1 MSRKRSFRRIFRRL
15 SDRSDQQQQQSAEG
29 YRNAQ
34 SQQTGK
40 YNTGGEEDW
49 TSSVIIIE
57 FTSKTDS
64 IAMDGP
70 TYGETFSFA
79 TRTSTTFEC
88 KTLWKDAYSVLQEF
102 YRDRSLCDVTL
113 IAGETSIPCHRLVLA
128 TCSPYFRAM
137 FTTEMRESRQDVIR
151 LKDMDESCLELLV
164 DFMYTSRI
172 VLTVEN
178 VQKLL
183 YSASLLQ
190 IEVVSEAC
198 SEFMKSHLDPTNCF
212 GVLSFAEQHGRIELK
227 EAAQRFCFEHFVELS
242 EHEEFLMMDYCH
254 LLSLVSSPDII
265 IDDERQVYDCIMRWV
280 RYDIVCREIHLPEL
294 MKELRLPMMSPA
306 FLTEVVEAEDLIKK
320 NHQCRD
326 LIDEAKNYHLTVNRV
341 IPESPRM
348 MKYNLRMSP
357 RKSTA
362 GVLFVVG
369 GRGSSGD
376 PFKSTECFD
385 LRNSRWFSVADMT
398 TKRRHVGVTVANGK
412 VYAVGGFDGKEHL
425 NTMEVFDPQT
435 NKWTP
440 ATPMNRCRRG
450 LGVIKLGGP
459 IYAIGGLD
467 DSTCFSDVERY
478 DPNSNSWSSVQ
489 PMRSARGGVAVAVLN
504 GLIYAIGGN
513 DGSSTLNSCECYD
526 PYLNKW
532 QEIAPMKMRRAGG
545 GAVVLN
551 GYLYA
556 IGGFDHSAPLNSV
569 ERYNPQRNEWTPMTP
584 MTTCRG
590 GVGTAVLAG
599 KLYAIGGHDGTNYLS
614 SSECYCPLTN
624 SWEVVTSI
632 TNCRAGAGVATCD
645 CLVSSLKLKE
655 HGNSN
660 LVSCV

>member
-1 MSRKRSFRRIFRRL
+1 MSETIADNKHV
-15 SDRSDQQQQQSAEG
+15 
-29 YRNAQ
+29 
-34 SQQTGK
+34 
-40 YNTGGEEDW
+40 EEPLTSKV

-57 FTSKTDS
+57 FTSRTDS
-64 IAMDGP
+64 MAMDGP
-70 TYGETFSFA
+70 TTGETFSFSTKTA
-79 TRTSTTFEC
+79 TTFEC
-88 KTLWKDAYSVLQEF
+88 KTLWKDAYSALQEM
-102 YRDRSLCDVTL
+102 YKDRSLCDVTL
-113 IAGETSIPCHRLVLA
+113 IAGTTTIPCHRLVLA

-137 FTTEMRESRQDVIR
+137 FTTEMRESRQDAVR
-151 LKDMDESCLELLV
+151 LNDIDEQCLELLV
-164 DFMYTSRI
+164 NFMYTSKI

-183 YSASLLQ
+183 FSASLLQ
-190 IEVVSEAC
+190 IEVISKAC
-198 SEFMKSHLDPTNCF
+198 SEFMKCHLDPTNCF
-212 GVLSFAEQHGRIELK
+212 GVLSFAEQHGRMELK
-227 EAAQRFCFEHFVELS
+227 EAAQRFCFEHFVALS
-242 EHEEFLMMDYCH
+242 EHEEFVLMDFRHMH
-254 LLSLVSSPDII
+254 SLISSPDIV
-265 IDDERQVYDCIMRWV
+265 IDDEKQVYNSIIRWI
-280 RYDIVCREIHLPEL
+280 RHDAPYREKYLPEL
-294 MKELRLPMMSPA
+294 LQEIRLPRMSPT
-306 FLTEVVEAEDLIKK
+306 FLTEVVESEDMIKK

-326 LIDEAKNYHLTVNRV
+326 LVDEAKNYHLTVNRL
-341 IPESPRM
+341 IPESPKLLKNNSRM
-348 MKYNLRMSP
+348 VP

-362 GVLFVVG
+362 GVLFVIG

-425 NTMEVFDPQT
+425 NTMEVFDPHS
-435 NKWTP
+435 NKWSP
-440 ATPMNRCRRG
+440 ATPMNKCRRG

-467 DSTCFSDVERY
+467 DSSCFSDVERY
-478 DPNSNSWSSVQ
+478 DPASNSWNSVQ
-489 PMRSARGGVAVAVLN
+489 AMRSARGGVAVAILN

-513 DGSSTLNSCECYD
+513 DGSSTLNSCERYD

-532 QEIAPMKMRRAGG
+532 HEIAPMKMRRAGG

-551 GYLYA
+551 GFLYA

-569 ERYNPQRNEWTPMTP
+569 ERYDPQKNEWIVVNP

-590 GVGTAVLAG
+590 GVGAAVLAG

-614 SSECYCPLTN
+614 SAECYCPYTN
-624 SWEVVTSI
+624 SWEIVTSI
-632 TNCRAGAGVATCD
+632 SNCRAGAGVATCD

-655 HGNSN
+655 PGNAN